1 MATTTSSRV
10 RKMIAYILSGL
21 ILFFSIVS
29 ILAIWDIIDYDDL
42 VKRMFQSLMVILATS
57 AVIVLIFAILDRPE
71 RDDSE

>member
-1 MATTTSSRV
+1 MANTTSSRV
-10 RKMIAYILSGL
+10 RRLIAFILSGL
-21 ILFFSIVS
+21 ILLFSVIS

>member
-1 MATTTSSRV
+1 MANSTSSRV
-10 RKMIAYILSGL
+10 RKSIAFILSGL
-21 ILFFSIVS
+21 ILLFSVIS